1 MLNESIRLDRT
12 FQALADPARRGMLA
26 RLSSGPATVS
36 ELAQPLSMSL
46 PAVLEH
52 LQALESSGLIRSEK
66 KGRVRT
72 CRLQPGVLAA
82 AEQWLVDRRSE
93 WEQRHD
99 RFEDYVMEL
108 KDEET
113 KDDREA

>member
-1 MLNESIRLDRT
+1 MLKDSTRLNRA

-26 RLSSGPATVS
+26 RLARGPATVS
-36 ELAQPLSMSL
+36 ELAQPLRMSL
-46 PAVLEH
+46 PAVLQH
-52 LQALESSGLIRSEK
+52 LQSLEGSGLIRSEK

-93 WEQRHD
+93 WEIRHD
-99 RFEDYVMEL
+99 RLEEYVMEL
-108 KDEET
+108 KSKEK
-113 KDDREA
+113 KDD